1 MKAILSERNLVLVLF
16 VLVFVIFSFA
26 HEDSKKL
33 EKGYMGFNTY
43 TARHLAAAQKE
54 VKQFSSQTQNQNVPG
69 N

>member
-16 VLVFVIFSFA
+16 VMVFVIFSFA

-43 TARHLAAAQKE
+43 TARHLASLQKE
-54 VKQFSSQTQNQNVPG
+54 VKQPPLKTKNQNLPS